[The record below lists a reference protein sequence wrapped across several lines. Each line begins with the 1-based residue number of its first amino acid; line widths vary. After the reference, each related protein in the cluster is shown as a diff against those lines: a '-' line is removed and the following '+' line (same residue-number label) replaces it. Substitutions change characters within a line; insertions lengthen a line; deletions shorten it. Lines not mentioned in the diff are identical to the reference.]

1 MQKVVETRE
10 PAQQKTGSESEWIST
25 EAIQT
30 VHVSSEDP
38 SAPIENVFNPETR
51 VGWRAGNPGEQ
62 QIRLTFG
69 RPIRLRRIQLEFAE
83 TQQERTQE
91 FVLQWAESANGQ
103 RKEIVRQ
110 RWNFSPSG
118 SAREFEDYKVNLD
131 GVSVLELNLIP
142 DISRPD
148 AIASLAHL
156 RIA

>member
-10 PAQQKTGSESEWIST
+10 QAQQTTGSESEWIGT

-30 VHVSSEDP
+30 VHVTSEDP
-38 SAPIENVFNPETR
+38 SAPVENVFNPETR

-62 QIRLTFG
+62 QIRLVLE
-69 RPIRLRRIQLEFAE
+69 RPIRLQRIQLEFLE

-91 FVLQWAESANGQ
+91 FVLRWAGDADDQ
-103 RKEIVRQ
+103 PKEIVRQ

-118 SAREFEDYKVNLD
+118 STRELEDYRVNLD
-131 GVSVLELNLIP
+131 GVSVLELDLIP
-142 DISRPD
+142 DVSRPD
-148 AIASLAHL
+148 AIASLKQL

>member
-1 MQKVVETRE
+1 MHKVVESRE
-10 PAQQKTGSESEWIST
+10 QAQQKAGSESEWIGT

-30 VHVSSEDP
+30 VHVTSEDP
-38 SAPIENVFNPETR
+38 SAPIENVFNPESR

-62 QIRLTFG
+62 QIRLTFEG
-69 RPIRLRRIQLEFAE
+69 PLRLQRIQLEFVE
-83 TQQERTQE
+83 TEQERTQE
-91 FVLQWAESANGQ
+91 FILRWGGNADGQ
-103 RKEIVRQ
+103 LKDIVRQ

-118 SAREFEDYKVNLD
+118 STREFEDYRVNLD
-131 GVSVLELNLIP
+131 GVSVLELGLNP